1 MKGLRRAGDWLWRH
15 ARALGRRASAHR
27 IGLAAAGCAF
37 YGTLAMVPAIS
48 VVIALFGLIFDPHR
62 IEPHLDLLAPFL
74 PADGF
79 SLIRR
84 LILGLT
90 AKPREELGAALAVGA
105 LVALW
110 SSSTGTRAVLDAL
123 NLAYDETDRRSIL
136 RSQAL
141 ALGIT
146 AIAVISALLTLM
158 LLVAIPLIGGFVG
171 LGAEAALLLR
181 AASLGAM
188 MLYVAGMLA
197 SLYRFGPHHAVPGRR
212 YIWPGV
218 AAATLL
224 WLAASGVFTVY
235 AERLAHF
242 DATYGPLGAI
252 ATVMLWLWV
261 SSNAVLLGAE
271 LNAALEQEARPV

>member
-1 MKGLRRAGDWLWRH
+1 MKGLRRTGDWLLRH
-15 ARALGRRASAHR
+15 ARALGVRVTLHR

-48 VVIALFGLIFDPHR
+48 VVISLFGLILDPHR
-62 IEPHLDLLAPFL
+62 IAPNLDLLAPFL
-74 PADGF
+74 PDDAF

-84 LILGLT
+84 LVLGLI
-90 AKPREELGAALAVGA
+90 AKPRAELGTALGVSA

-110 SSSTGTRAVLDAL
+110 SSAAGTRAVLDAL
-123 NLAYDETDRRSIL
+123 NLAYDETDRRSFL
-136 RSQAL
+136 HAQAL

-158 LLVAIPLIGGFVG
+158 LLVAIPLLGRFVG

-197 SLYRFGPHHAVPGRR
+197 SLYRFGPHHAVPDRR

-224 WLAASGVFTVY
+224 WLSASSVFTVY

-242 DATYGPLGAI
+242 DATYGPLGAV

-261 SSNAVLLGAE
+261 SSYAVLLGAE
-271 LNAALEQEARPV
+271 LNAALELEARPG